1 MKRKTASIL
10 LLLLATVLSLTACSD
25 DGQAKETAHKANDP
39 KYSYE
44 YVKKI
49 SITQPA
55 RALKTIDTIEKHAYM
70 TNIDVNMLRSMVYNN
85 AMHDYSKAAGY
96 AMAALSDRD
105 IDEYPGKKLKLYAM
119 AAAQYYSCGNYIQSL
134 KQAES
139 GIDLAYKLND
149 RKLVAQLLLTVG
161 ECHSE
166 VGNIWHAINAYDR
179 CIEILMQQ
187 TKKTPDWDTYYDLG
201 TAMAHK
207 ANASLDVKDYN
218 ALFDMEKMY
227 AECQQK
233 LNGMQEDVSGA
244 NDLANATFYSIYAI
258 GYERSGKHAKAR
270 DFFDKLMTTRTALTP
285 EGATFVVPYLIDT
298 KRYSEALK
306 KVEEEE
312 KTWMANGRDS
322 IDFNYSHNIL
332 MNKARI
338 LQELGQYKEAI
349 NTGMRAYYLSD
360 SLSRRIKAQNA
371 TWMSEKMGKKIL
383 SKYVDQQERQLAVN
397 KVANIIMGTLLFAC
411 IALIVFVIRDNRII
425 KNKNRV
431 SSSLISEL
439 SKYKRELFD
448 RMPEMKNKEDK
459 RTAAVSAAS
468 TADGTQ
474 SEENGKGND
483 GAKQHDMEFE
493 RFLNIEK
500 MIFDKKLFMRTK
512 LSRNDVAA
520 EANISISHFN
530 TLFAKF
536 SKLSFNN
543 YINDL
548 RMERAAKLLKEKSHY
563 SIEAIAQ
570 ECGVP
575 VRQTFYRLFSK
586 KYGMTPAEYRNN
598 VSGGVNL

>member
-10 LLLLATVLSLTACSD
+10 LLLLAMVLSLTTCSD
-25 DGQAKETAHKANDP
+25 DGHAKETAHKSNDP

-49 SITQPA
+49 SLTQPV
-55 RALKTIDTIEKHAYM
+55 RALKAIDTIEKRAYM
-70 TNIDVNMLRSMVYNN
+70 TSIDVNMLRSMVYNN
-85 AMHDYSKAAGY
+85 AMHNYSKAAGY
-96 AMAALSDRD
+96 AVTALNDRD
-105 IDEYPGKKLKLYAM
+105 IDEYPKKKLKLYAM
-119 AAAQYYSCGNYIQSL
+119 AATQYYSCGDYIESL
-134 KQAES
+134 KMAES
-139 GIDLAYKLND
+139 GIDLAYKLNE

-161 ECHSE
+161 ECHGE

-258 GYERSGKHAKAR
+258 GYQRSGKHAKAR

-298 KRYSEALK
+298 KRYAEALK

-383 SKYVDQQERQLAVN
+383 SKYVNQQEKQLAVN

-411 IALIVFVIRDNRII
+411 ITLIVFVIRDNRII

-431 SSSLISEL
+431 SSLLISEL

-448 RMPEMKNKEDK
+448 RMPEMKSKEGK
-459 RTAAVSAAS
+459 RPAAAS
-468 TADGTQ
+468 TATTAGDD
-474 SEENGKGND
+474 NGND
-483 GAKQHDMEFE
+483 NDTRQHDIEFE

-500 MIFDKKLFMRTK
+500 MIFDKNLFMRTK

-586 KYGMTPAEYRNN
+586 KYGMTPAEYRNS